1 MTSYS
6 NKSVGAAYFFM
17 LFSFIG
23 VCGIQHFYLGNIWKG
38 VVWLFTFGLLG
49 VGLLWDLFTLPH
61 QVRNL

>member
-1 MTSYS
+1 MASS

-23 VCGIQHFYLGNIWKG
+23 ICGIQHFYLGTVWKG